1 MYYILTMT
9 IFKNKDD
16 LFRKYIFLK
25 GVGPKLSKYLKNKK
39 IDKISDLLWNFP
51 YSSTDRSDMATLDK
65 LEAGKK
71 FKQ

>member
-16 LFRKYIFLK
+16 LFKNISFLK

-39 IDKISDLLWNFP
+39 IDKINDLLGTFHIHQQIDQIW
-51 YSSTDRSDMATLDK
+51 
-65 LEAGKK
+65 
-71 FKQ
+71 